1 MQVRKTGR
9 LNEHTLT
16 ESTNSS
22 LFLSVADEE
31 EKSGICRLVGRFCGG
46 GGSQSCEQ
54 DTPEA
59 PEKLPDINEDPVWK
73 YTVDANALIMM
84 AVAIFMWGYYA

>member
-1 MQVRKTGR
+1 MNIHSQK
-9 LNEHTLT
+9 LT
-16 ESTNSS
+16 NCS

-46 GGSQSCEQ
+46 GGGGGGGGSQAHEQ

-59 PEKLPDINEDPVWK
+59 PEELPDISEDPVWK
-73 YTVDANALIMM
+73 HTVDANAVIMM
-84 AVAIFMWGYYA
+84 AVAVFMWGYYA